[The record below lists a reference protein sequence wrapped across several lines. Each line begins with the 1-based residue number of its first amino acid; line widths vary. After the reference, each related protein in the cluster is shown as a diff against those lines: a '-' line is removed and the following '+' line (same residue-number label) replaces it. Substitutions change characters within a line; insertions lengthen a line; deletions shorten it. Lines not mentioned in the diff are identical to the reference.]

1 MPTFTCITRVHNRQ
15 WMDLY
20 GGGTL
25 PKKNTHLKILVMIW
39 RQINEAKYL
48 IHNSKLCKYNIPSFF
63 FYSHSFIMWSS
74 LIHIND
80 LASLIEGVPGKQNCF
95 LLSAPKILHN
105 QSRKKNFY
113 REIPK
118 YINLYLQL
126 INILY
131 FQDFVDSV
139 PTIAAIK

>member
-63 FYSHSFIMWSS
+63 LFSFIHHVIITHSYQWSS
-74 LIHIND
+74 I
-80 LASLIEGVPGKQNCF
+80 LIEGVPGKQNCF

-105 QSRKKNFY
+105 QSRKKKKIY

-131 FQDFVDSV
+131 FQELWAVYW
-139 PTIAAIK
+139 